1 MVASMDTGAFDS
13 GASNV
18 SAGYQKMLN
27 GAKQAN
33 TEAARAV
40 RDYQKQ
46 IDKYFL
52 ICALAYGNP
61 AKPGALS
68 VCASKN

>member
-33 TEAARAV
+33 AEAARAV

-46 IDKYFL
+46 IDKYTQ
-52 ICALAYGNP
+52 G
-61 AKPGALS
+61 KGANLPVTS
-68 VCASKN
+68 TSPQ